1 MVTIA
6 EMKQSLSAAL
16 VEVAQQGK
24 ENGVFSF
31 ETLPDFV
38 LEIPRDKNH
47 GDFAANLA
55 LVLTKQAKM
64 PPRQIGEYLVSA
76 LSGPEWKEKLY
87 IEKMELAGPGFINF
101 YLQPRWLT
109 EEIKEI
115 LTRGENH
122 GNCQLGNGQKVQ
134 IEFVSA
140 NPTGELHMG
149 NARGAALGDSLANI
163 MQAAGYE
170 VSREYY
176 INDAGNQIVKF
187 GLSLEARYLQCLG
200 EDVAFPE
207 DGYHGE
213 DITRTMQQFIEE
225 YGDKYKDVDS
235 SLRREMLTKYALEKK
250 ITAIRQGLLR
260 FGVKY
265 DVWFSEQSLH
275 DSGAITAVIQRL
287 QDACCIYEKEGALWI
302 KGEVLG
308 DGKDEVVVRANGI
321 PTYFAADIAYHE
333 NKFQRGFDR
342 VINIWGAD
350 HHGHVARMQGA
361 MEALGYDR
369 SRLQV
374 ILMQLVRLIQNNEV
388 VKMSKRTGTYVTLEE
403 LMDDVGVDAARFF
416 FCMRSADTQMDF
428 DLDLAKAQSAD
439 NPVFY
444 VQYAHARIH
453 SILAQNAEDGFVLP
467 ALEQTDFSLL
477 THENEIDI
485 IHKLMELP
493 EEISYSAKNLEPYR
507 IAVYAQ
513 DLAALFHSFYTN
525 CRVLG
530 VEDNL
535 RAARLWLIQ
544 GVATAIAKCLGILG
558 VQAPKQM

>member
-6 EMKQSLSAAL
+6 EMKQSLTAAL
-16 VEVAQQGK
+16 REAAQKGREQGA
-24 ENGVFSF
+24 FSY

-55 LVLTKQAKM
+55 MVLTKQAKM
-64 PPRQIGEYLVSA
+64 PPRQIGEYLVNA
-76 LSGPEWKEKLY
+76 LSEPQWKEKLY

-109 EEIKEI
+109 EEIKNI
-115 LTRGENH
+115 LARGESH
-122 GNCQLGNGQKVQ
+122 GNCDLGQGQKVQ

-163 MQAAGYE
+163 MSAAGYQ

-187 GLSLEARYLQCLG
+187 GLSLEARYLQLLG
-200 EDVAFPE
+200 EEVEFPE

-213 DITRTMQQFIEE
+213 DITRTMQEFISEQ
-225 YGDKYKDVDS
+225 GDKYKDVDAD
-235 SLRREMLTKYALEKK
+235 LRREMLTQYALEKK
-250 ITAIRQGLLR
+250 ITAIREGLLR

-275 DSGAITAVIQRL
+275 DSGAITEVIQRL
-287 QDACCIYEKEGALWI
+287 REKGCIYEKEGALWI

-308 DGKDEVVVRANGI
+308 DEKDEVIVRANGI

-333 NKFQRGFDR
+333 NKYSRGFDR
-342 VINIWGAD
+342 AINIWGAD

-369 SRLQV
+369 ERLHV
-374 ILMQLVRLIQNNEV
+374 ILMQLVRLIQGGEV

-403 LMDDVGVDAARFF
+403 LMDDIGVDAARFF
-416 FCMRSADTQMDF
+416 FCMRSADSQLDF

-453 SILAQNAEDGFVLP
+453 SILAQNEEDGFVLP
-467 ALEQTDFSLL
+467 ALDQIDFSLL
-477 THENEIDI
+477 THESEIDL

-493 EEISYSAKNLEPYR
+493 EEISYSAIHMEPYR

-513 DLAALFHSFYTN
+513 DLAALFHGFYAN

-530 VEDNL
+530 VDDDL
-535 RAARLWLIQ
+535 RAARLWLVS

-558 VQAPKQM
+558 VTAPEKM

>member
-6 EMKQSLSAAL
+6 EMKQSLTAAL
-16 VEVAQQGK
+16 REAAERGK
-24 ENGVFSF
+24 REGVFSY

-64 PPRQIGEYLVSA
+64 PPRQIGEYLINT
-76 LSGPEWKEKLY
+76 LSTAEQKEKLY

-101 YLQPRWLT
+101 YLQPKWLT
-109 EEIKEI
+109 EEIKNI
-115 LTRGENH
+115 LARGDKH
-122 GNCQLGNGQKVQ
+122 GDCNLGMGQKVQ

-163 MQAAGYE
+163 LAACGYE

-187 GLSLEARYLQCLG
+187 GLSLEARYLQLLG
-200 EDVAFPE
+200 EDVEFPE

-213 DITRTMQQFIEE
+213 DITRTMEEFIAEQ
-225 YGDKYKDVDS
+225 GDKYKDVDEN
-235 SLRREMLTKYALEKK
+235 LRREMLTAYALEKK
-250 ITAIRQGLLR
+250 ITAIREGLLR

-275 DSGAITAVIQRL
+275 DSGAITEVIQRL
-287 QDACCIYEKEGALWI
+287 QEKGCIYEKDSALWI
-302 KGEVLG
+302 KGDVLG
-308 DGKDEVVVRANGI
+308 DEKDEVIVRANGI

-333 NKFQRGFDR
+333 NKYSRGFDR
-342 VINIWGAD
+342 AINIWGAD

-369 SRLQV
+369 ERLHV
-374 ILMQLVRLIQNNEV
+374 ILMQLVRLIQGGEV

-403 LMDDVGVDAARFF
+403 LMDDIGVDAARFF
-416 FCMRSADTQMDF
+416 FCMRSADSQLDF

-453 SILAQNAEDGFVLP
+453 SILAQNAEEGFVLP
-467 ALEQTDFSLL
+467 DLDKTDFSLL
-477 THENEIDI
+477 THESEIDL

-493 EEISYSAKNLEPYR
+493 EEISYSAVHLEPYR

-513 DLAALFHSFYTN
+513 DLAALFHGFYTN

-530 VEDNL
+530 VDNSL
-535 RAARLWLIQ
+535 RAARLWLVS

-558 VQAPKQM
+558 VSAPKKM

>member
-6 EMKQSLSAAL
+6 AMKQSLSAAL
-16 VEVAQQGK
+16 IEAAQRGK
-24 ENGVFSF
+24 AEGAFSF
-31 ETLPDFV
+31 DTLPDFV

-47 GDFAANLA
+47 GDFASNLA
-55 LVLTKQAKM
+55 LVLTKQAKV
-64 PPRQIGEYLVSA
+64 PPRQIGEYLVSV
-76 LSGPEWKEKLY
+76 LSSPDWKDKLY

-101 YLQPRWLT
+101 YLQQKWLT

-115 LTRGENH
+115 LTRGSEH
-122 GNCQLGNGQKVQ
+122 GNCNLGQGQKVQ

-149 NARGAALGDSLANI
+149 NARGAALGDTLANI
-163 MQAAGYE
+163 MTAAGYE

-200 EDVAFPE
+200 EDVEFPE

-213 DITRTMQQFIEE
+213 DITRTMEEFIAE
-225 YGDKYKDVDS
+225 YGDKYKDVDEN
-235 SLRREMLTKYALEKK
+235 LRREMLTKYALEKK
-250 ITAIRQGLLR
+250 ITAIREGLLR

-275 DSGAITAVIQRL
+275 DSGAITDVIQKL
-287 QDACCIYEKEGALWI
+287 QDKGCIYEKEGALWI

-308 DGKDEVVVRANGI
+308 DGKDEVIVRANGI

-333 NKFQRGFDR
+333 DKFQRGFDR
-342 VINIWGAD
+342 AINIWGAD

-369 SRLQV
+369 ERLHV
-374 ILMQLVRLIQNNEV
+374 ILMQLVRLIQDGEV

-416 FCMRSADTQMDF
+416 FCMRSADSQMDF

-467 ALEQTDFSLL
+467 ALEQVDFSLL
-477 THENEIDI
+477 THENEIDM

-493 EEISYSAKNLEPYR
+493 EEISYSAMHMEPYR

-530 VEDNL
+530 VDDNL
-535 RAARLWLIQ
+535 RAARLWLVS
-544 GVATAIAKCLGILG
+544 GVAAAIAKCLGILG
-558 VQAPKQM
+558 VQAPEKM

>member
-16 VEVAQQGK
+16 IEAAEQGK
-24 ENGVFSF
+24 RTGVFHF

-55 LVLTKQAKM
+55 MVLTKQAKM
-64 PPRQIGEYLVSA
+64 PPRQIGEYFVNT
-76 LSGPEWKEKLY
+76 LSQPEWKEKLY
-87 IEKMELAGPGFINF
+87 IDKMELAGPGFINF
-101 YLQPRWLT
+101 YLTSQWLT

-115 LTRGENH
+115 LARGEAH
-122 GNCQLGNGQKVQ
+122 GNSQMGNGQKVQ

-163 MQAAGYE
+163 MKAAGYE
-170 VSREYY
+170 VQREYY

-213 DITRTMQQFIEE
+213 DITRTMEQFIAE

-235 SLRREMLTKYALEKK
+235 ALRCEMLTKYALEKK
-250 ITAIRQGLLR
+250 ITAIREGLLR

-265 DVWFSEQSLH
+265 DMWFSEQSLH
-275 DSGAITAVIQRL
+275 DSGAITEVIQRL
-287 QDACCIYEKEGALWI
+287 QDNGCIYEKEGALWI

-308 DGKDEVVVRANGI
+308 DGKDEVIVRANGI

-361 MEALGYDR
+361 MEALGYER
-369 SRLQV
+369 NRLHV

-416 FCMRSADTQMDF
+416 FCMRSADSQMDF

-453 SILAQNAEDGFVLP
+453 SILKQNEEDGFVLP
-467 ALEQTDFSLL
+467 ALDETDFSLL

-493 EEISYSAKNLEPYR
+493 EEINYSAVHLEPYR

-530 VEDNL
+530 VEEPL

-544 GVATAIAKCLGILG
+544 GVATAIAKCLHMLG

>member
-1 MVTIA
+1 
-6 EMKQSLSAAL
+6 MKESLKAAL
-16 VEVAQQGK
+16 QEAAQQGK
-24 ENGVFSF
+24 DSGVFTY

-55 LVLTKQAKM
+55 MVLTKQAKM
-64 PPRQIGEYLVSA
+64 PPRQIGEYLVNTLSA
-76 LSGPEWKEKLY
+76 PEWRDKLY

-101 YLQPRWLT
+101 YLQKRWLT

-115 LTRGENH
+115 LSRGSAH
-122 GNCQLGNGQKVQ
+122 GNCNLGQGQKVQ

-163 MQAAGYE
+163 MTAAGYE

-200 EDVAFPE
+200 EDVEFPE

-213 DITRTMQQFIEE
+213 DITRTMEEFIAEH
-225 YGDKYKDVDS
+225 GDKYKDVDAD
-235 SLRREMLTKYALEKK
+235 LRREMLTKYALEKK
-250 ITAIRQGLLR
+250 ITAIREGLLR

-275 DSGAITAVIQRL
+275 DSGAITEVIQRL
-287 QDACCIYEKEGALWI
+287 QEKGCIYEKDDALWI

-308 DGKDEVVVRANGI
+308 DEKDEVIVRANGI

-333 NKFQRGFDR
+333 NKYSRGFDQA
-342 VINIWGAD
+342 INIWGAD

-369 SRLQV
+369 ERLHI
-374 ILMQLVRLIQNNEV
+374 ILMQLVRLIQDGEV

-403 LMDDVGVDAARFF
+403 LMDDIGVDAARFF
-416 FCMRSADTQMDF
+416 FCMRSADSQLDF

-467 ALEQTDFSLL
+467 ALDQIDFSLL
-477 THENEIDI
+477 THESEIDL

-493 EEISYSAKNLEPYR
+493 EEIAYSATHMEPYR

-513 DLAALFHSFYTN
+513 DLAAFFHGFYAN

-530 VEDNL
+530 VDDNL
-535 RAARLWLIQ
+535 RAARLWLIS

-558 VQAPKQM
+558 VTAPEKM

>member
-1 MVTIA
+1 
-6 EMKQSLSAAL
+6 
-16 VEVAQQGK
+16 
-24 ENGVFSF
+24 
-31 ETLPDFV
+31 
-38 LEIPRDKNH
+38 
-47 GDFAANLA
+47 
-55 LVLTKQAKM
+55 
-64 PPRQIGEYLVSA
+64 
-76 LSGPEWKEKLY
+76 
-87 IEKMELAGPGFINF
+87 
-101 YLQPRWLT
+101 
-109 EEIKEI
+109 
-115 LTRGENH
+115 
-122 GNCQLGNGQKVQ
+122 
-134 IEFVSA
+134 
-140 NPTGELHMG
+140 MG

-163 MQAAGYE
+163 MKAAGYE
-170 VSREYY
+170 VQREYY

-213 DITRTMQQFIEE
+213 DITRTMEQFIAE

-235 SLRREMLTKYALEKK
+235 ALRCEMLTKYALEKK
-250 ITAIRQGLLR
+250 ITAIREGLLR

-265 DVWFSEQSLH
+265 DMWFSEQSLH
-275 DSGAITAVIQRL
+275 DSGAITEVIQRL
-287 QDACCIYEKEGALWI
+287 QDNGCIYEKEGALWI

-308 DGKDEVVVRANGI
+308 DGKDEVIVRANGI

-361 MEALGYDR
+361 MEALGYER
-369 SRLQV
+369 NRLHV

-416 FCMRSADTQMDF
+416 FCMRSADSQMDF

-453 SILAQNAEDGFVLP
+453 SILKQNEEDGFVLP
-467 ALEQTDFSLL
+467 ALDETDFSLL

-493 EEISYSAKNLEPYR
+493 EEINYSAVHLEPYR

-530 VEDNL
+530 VEEPL

-544 GVATAIAKCLGILG
+544 GVATAIAKCLHMLG